1 MTKMRLI
8 VVAAALVVA
17 TFCQLAAQQQ
27 PSPLA
32 AAYPIKVGDMV
43 AQTLSELLKIR
54 TDFKDAAVVTYEP
67 PTQTIDVE
75 VFATP
80 QYGSKTDQARA
91 LLGKYWEFIKAG
103 HIPYVERRFG
113 VKLDVQNYRLM
124 YYDRGG
130 EGGAKLVLQFVNGQY
145 TIP

>member
-1 MTKMRLI
+1 MSRMRLI
-8 VVAAALVVA
+8 AAMAAVFVCHVAAA
-17 TFCQLAAQQQ
+17 QQ
-27 PSPLA
+27 PSPLT
-32 AAYPIKVGDMV
+32 AAYAIKVGDMV

-54 TDFKDAAVVTYEP
+54 TDFKDAAIVTYEP
-67 PTQTIDVE
+67 TTQTIDVE
-75 VFATP
+75 VFAAP
-80 QYGSKTDQARA
+80 RMGSKTDQARA
-91 LLGKYWEFIKAG
+91 LLGQYWDFIKAG

-124 YYDRGG
+124 YYDRQA